1 MSLLKW
7 GEVLTRRPTKKN
19 RLLVKSEELIEG
31 LDDGL
36 DAVIEALIFCE
47 VSPLYCTYSGV

>member
-1 MSLLKW
+1 M
-7 GEVLTRRPTKKN
+7 RPIKKS